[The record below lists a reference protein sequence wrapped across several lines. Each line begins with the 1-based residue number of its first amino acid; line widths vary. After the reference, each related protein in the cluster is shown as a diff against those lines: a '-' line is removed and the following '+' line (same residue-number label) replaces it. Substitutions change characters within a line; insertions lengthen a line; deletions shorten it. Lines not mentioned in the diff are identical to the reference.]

1 MKFIKTGIVTLLAI
15 ISLSTKTNAQ
25 LLDFETDTI
34 KISPIYPKKNILTS
48 RLPFFYIKKQDL
60 PFYLVNRKVNYWK
73 TTGSFGLNLNQAAF
87 SDNWSSGG
95 VNSISLSSLL
105 NYKAEYNKDGR
116 SFISEVILQYGK
128 LKNKDQMER
137 KTNDRIFWDNKAA
150 FRLSENWN
158 FFGSISFESQ
168 FDLGYTYSRD
178 KVTGEESRRPISRF
192 MSPGYLTESFGFEY
206 KPEKYFSLRLG
217 TGTARQTF
225 MLDTT
230 LYKNNPKNF
239 GVPIGKNFRNE
250 LAFQA
255 VVNFDKDIATNINL
269 KSRYLLFANYEQINN
284 IDQRLDITLTA
295 KVNRLVNVT
304 VAGTALYDDDFSG
317 QIQSSQ
323 SLALGLV
330 YKFTP

>member
-1 MKFIKTGIVTLLAI
+1 MKFIKIGIITVLAT
-15 ISLSTKTNAQ
+15 ISFCMSTTAQ

-34 KISPIYPKKNILTS
+34 KVSPIYPKKNMLVS

-73 TTGSFGLNLNQAAF
+73 STGSFGLNLNQAAF

-95 VNSISLSSLL
+95 VNSISLSTLL
-105 NYKAEYNKDGR
+105 NYKAEYNKDGKN
-116 SFISEVILQYGK
+116 FISEVILQYGK
-128 LKNKDQMER
+128 LKNKDQMQR
-137 KTNDRIFWDNKAA
+137 KTNDRIFWDNKASL
-150 FRLSENWN
+150 RISQNWN
-158 FFGSISFESQ
+158 FFGSLSFESQ
-168 FDLGYTYSRD
+168 FDLGYVYSKDAQGNEIR
-178 KVTGEESRRPISRF
+178 KPISRF

-230 LYKNNPKNF
+230 LYRNNAKNF

-255 VVNFDKDIATNINL
+255 VMNFEKEIATNINL
-269 KSRYLLFANYEQINN
+269 KSRYLLFASYEHLNN

-304 VAGTALYDDDFSG
+304 VAGTALYDDDFSSE
-317 QIQSSQ
+317 IQSSQ

-330 YKFTP
+330 YKFKP